1 MGEGQERRAFG
12 DDPSARGLRSGPSDD
27 LPDHMKEIRFVVQ
40 QPPGPTSQFVE
51 VEDERGRSVNVGE
64 WRERQDGLWELV
76 LIVGAYGDRCTFR

>member
-1 MGEGQERRAFG
+1 
-12 DDPSARGLRSGPSDD
+12 
-27 LPDHMKEIRFVVQ
+27 MKEIRFVVQ